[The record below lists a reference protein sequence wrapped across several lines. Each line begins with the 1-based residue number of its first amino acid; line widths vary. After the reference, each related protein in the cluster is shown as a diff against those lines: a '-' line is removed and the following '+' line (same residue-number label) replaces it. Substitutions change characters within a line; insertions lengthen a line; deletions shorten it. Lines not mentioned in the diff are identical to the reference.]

1 MDIKRREVAIYRLG
15 RAKATLDD
23 ARLLAQS
30 NRWNSAINR
39 LYYAA
44 FYAVTALLTWENFD
58 AATHKGVKQLFS
70 AHFIQTGKLPL
81 ELGKVFSQLFSWR
94 QKGDYDDLFDFNEE
108 KVVPYFKPVE
118 QLIEQVEKYLG
129 K

>member
-1 MDIKRREVAIYRLG
+1 MDEKRREVAIYRLD

-30 NRWNSAINR
+30 HRWNSAINR

-44 FYAVTALLTWENFD
+44 FYAITALLTRENLE

-70 AHFIQTGKLPL
+70 AHFIQTGKISL
-81 ELGKVFSQLFSWR
+81 ELGKAFSQLFTWR
-94 QKGDYDDLFDFNEE
+94 QKGDYDDLFDFTEE
-108 KVVPYFKPVE
+108 KIAPYFEPVE
-118 QLIEQVEKYLG
+118 HLIEEVEKYLG
-129 K
+129 A

>member
-1 MDIKRREVAIYRLG
+1 MDEKRREVAIYRLD

-30 NRWNSAINR
+30 HRWNSAINR

-44 FYAVTALLTWENFD
+44 FYAITALLTWENLK

-70 AHFIQTGKLPL
+70 AHFIQTGKLPM
-81 ELGKVFSQLFSWR
+81 ELGKAFSQLFTWR

-108 KVVPYFKPVE
+108 KVAPYFEPVE
-118 QLIEQVEKYLG
+118 QPIKEVEEYLG
-129 K
+129 A